1 MSLKVSLPGKFSHL
15 PINRDPSDPDGQ
27 TKVGT
32 ATAIQQLLNK
42 VQQKATSKHAKA
54 ENDIAHL
61 KTQREH
67 SFLPHDSEPLFKT
80 VRQQSDRREHY
91 GVQQSNSNSRLSA
104 NNG

>member
-42 VQQKATSKHAKA
+42 VQQKAT
-54 ENDIAHL
+54 
-61 KTQREH
+61 
-67 SFLPHDSEPLFKT
+67 
-80 VRQQSDRREHY
+80 
-91 GVQQSNSNSRLSA
+91 
-104 NNG
+104 